1 MSLSDNRTAS
11 RKGVKHS
18 YAEPELEETF
28 VDE

>member
-1 MSLSDNRTAS
+1 MSLSVNKTAA

-28 VDE
+28 DEE